1 MESDHSDGHTHGTAE
16 NTHMESMSK
25 MPGMASSEDMAALRQ
40 ATGPAVDVLY
50 LQLMLRHHQGGLP
63 MMEYAAQHASEDA
76 VRSLAQTMV
85 DTQQSEATVMTNML
99 TAKAPLPADELTSGV
114 TTTSSRAPR
123 ACPRGARDVFA
134 VPFELPEAEVGQLRG
149 TGRFA
154 PRAAQRGEGE
164 VVAAHPV

>member
-1 MESDHSDGHTHGTAE
+1 MG
-16 NTHMESMSK
+16 SMSK

-99 TAKAPLPADELTSGV
+99 TAKGAAPLPMN
-114 TTTSSRAPR
+114 
-123 ACPRGARDVFA
+123 
-134 VPFELPEAEVGQLRG
+134 
-149 TGRFA
+149 
-154 PRAAQRGEGE
+154 
-164 VVAAHPV
+164 